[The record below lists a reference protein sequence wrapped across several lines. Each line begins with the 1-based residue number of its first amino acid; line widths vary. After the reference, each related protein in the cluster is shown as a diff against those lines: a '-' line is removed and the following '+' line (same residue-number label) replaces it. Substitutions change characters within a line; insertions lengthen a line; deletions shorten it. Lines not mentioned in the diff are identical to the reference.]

1 MKPHTDQT
9 IGSALQAAAAVFPD
23 RPAVIDPTVSYS
35 YAELDRMADR
45 MARYYLSCG
54 VGKGDHVGIVYRD
67 CAAML
72 VQLYGIWRIG
82 AVAVPL
88 CTSYTEAELVHCI
101 RTADIQLL
109 ILGSSQTGESY
120 ARLLDCSRFPVPVVP
135 MDLLTGDLIQAKSA
149 SVPLCVLEQAKR
161 AVRPEDPD
169 TILFTSGTT
178 GPTKPVLTTHASRVA
193 TLQAQAQVLSVE
205 PTDRFCSALPMYHCF
220 SLTATVLAAMA
231 AGACVVFPADRHTRT
246 ILQAVETHR
255 CTILTAVPT
264 LFSALIR
271 RLETESYDLSS
282 LKKGMIGGSSYTEE
296 FFCRVSERL
305 GLVLVPSLGQTEA
318 TAGITSASVDDPL
331 EVRARTIGRF
341 FPGVEGCIKDI
352 QTGGILPPGQEGEIC
367 VRGYNVMQG
376 YYKQPEATAAVIDK
390 DGWLHSGDLG
400 KLDRQGY
407 VCYTGRLKELIIRGG
422 ENIAPSEIEALLL
435 ADSRIRSAK
444 VVGVPDPHYTEEI
457 CACVVPASELSA
469 EEVRSIVRQRAAYFK
484 IPRYVLFFRELPM
497 TSVGKIDVKALR
509 KLAAEQFGGTP

>member
-1 MKPHTDQT
+1 MTLHTDQT
-9 IGSALQAAAAVFPD
+9 IGGALQATAAAFPD
-23 RPAVIDPTVSYS
+23 RPAVIDAAVTYS
-35 YAELDRMADR
+35 YAELDQMADR

-54 VGKGDHVGIVYRD
+54 VGKGDHVGIVCWD

-88 CTSYTEAELVHCI
+88 CTSYTEVELERCI
-101 RTADIQLL
+101 RTADIELL

-120 ARLLDCSRFPVPVVP
+120 ARLLDCSMLSVPVVR
-135 MDLLTGDLIQAKSA
+135 MDLLTDDLIQAKST
-149 SVPLCVLEQAKR
+149 SVPLCVLEQVKR
-161 AVRPEDPD
+161 AVCPEDPD
-169 TILFTSGTT
+169 TMLFTSGTT
-178 GPTKPVLTTHASRVA
+178 GHSKPVLTTHASRVA
-193 TLQAQAQVLSVE
+193 TMQAQAQVLSVE

-231 AGACVVFPADRHTRT
+231 VGACVVFPADRHTQT
-246 ILQAVETHR
+246 ILRAVEAHR

-296 FFCRVSERL
+296 FFYRVSEKL
-305 GLVLVPSLGQTEA
+305 GLVLIPSLGQTEA
-318 TAGITSASVDDPL
+318 TAGITSASVDDPP

-352 QTGGILPPGQEGEIC
+352 RTGEILPPEQAGEIC
-367 VRGYNVMQG
+367 IRGYNVMQG

-400 KLDRQGY
+400 KMDEQGY
-407 VCYTGRLKELIIRGG
+407 VYYTGRLKELIIRGG

-435 ADSRIRSAK
+435 ADPRIRSAK

-457 CACVVPASELSA
+457 CACVVPAAELSA
-469 EEVRSIVRQRAAYFK
+469 GEVRDIVRQKAAYFK

-497 TSVGKIDVKALR
+497 TSVGKIDVKTLR
-509 KLAAEQFGGTP
+509 KLAAEQFGGNP